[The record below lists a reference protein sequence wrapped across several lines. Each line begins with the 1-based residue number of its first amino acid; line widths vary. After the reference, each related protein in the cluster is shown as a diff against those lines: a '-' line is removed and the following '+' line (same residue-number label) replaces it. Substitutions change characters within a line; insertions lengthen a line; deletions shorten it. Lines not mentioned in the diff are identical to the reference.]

1 VKFVL
6 WAIIGWIAL
15 NVVLLGV
22 WFAYGRYA
30 SRRRERRPTG
40 FEVQEERRPLRRVHP
55 PSAPD
60 PVERR
65 RAEDLDVGFLGPLI
79 GALRDPYPPSRR
91 EAVRALKAIGHPRAI
106 PPLSEVMETDP
117 SAEVREEA
125 AEAVEALRRR
135 ASRSSPGSG
144 PGSAS

>member
-1 VKFVL
+1 MKFVV
-6 WAIIGWIAL
+6 WAILGWIAL

-30 SRRRERRPTG
+30 NRRRQRRRPPSG
-40 FEVQEERRPLRRVHP
+40 FEVREPQRPLRPVSRP
-55 PSAPD
+55 TAPD
-60 PVERR
+60 PIERR
-65 RAEDLDVGFLGPLI
+65 RAEDLDVGFLGPMI

-106 PPLSEVMETDP
+106 PPLTEVMETDP

-125 AEAVEALRRR
+125 AEAVEALRQR
-135 ASRSSPGSG
+135 AS
-144 PGSAS
+144 GSA

>member
-1 VKFVL
+1 MKFIL
-6 WAIIGWIAL
+6 WAVIGWIAL
-15 NVVLLGV
+15 NVILLAV
-22 WFAYGRYA
+22 WFAYGRFA
-30 SRRRERRPTG
+30 RRRAHEPSG
-40 FEVQEERRPLRRVHP
+40 FEVQERHRPLRPVGA

-60 PVERR
+60 PVEQR

-106 PPLSEVMETDP
+106 PALTEVMETDP

-125 AEAVEALRRR
+125 AEALAALRER
-135 ASRSSPGSG
+135 GV
-144 PGSAS
+144 GSAG

>member
-1 VKFVL
+1 VRFVL

-15 NVVLLGV
+15 NIVLLTA

-30 SRRRERRPTG
+30 RRRRDRHAATG
-40 FEVQEERRPLRRVHP
+40 FELREQQRTLRPVTP
-55 PSAPD
+55 PAAPD
-60 PVERR
+60 PTEQR
-65 RAEDLDVGFLGPLI
+65 RAEDLDVGFIGPLI

-106 PPLSEVMETDP
+106 PALTEVMETDP

-125 AEAVEALRRR
+125 AEAVEALRHR
-135 ASRSSPGSG
+135 GS
-144 PGSAS
+144 GSAS

>member
-1 VKFVL
+1 VRLVL

-15 NVVLLGV
+15 NIVLLTV

-30 SRRRERRPTG
+30 RGRRDRRRPTG
-40 FEVQEERRPLRRVHP
+40 FEVGERQRPLRPVAP
-55 PSAPD
+55 LSAPD
-60 PVERR
+60 PIEQRR
-65 RAEDLDVGFLGPLI
+65 REDLDVGFLGPLI

-106 PPLSEVMETDP
+106 PALTEVMETDP

-125 AEAVEALRRR
+125 AEAVEALRQR
-135 ASRSSPGSG
+135 GSG
-144 PGSAS
+144 SVS

>member
-6 WAIIGWIAL
+6 WAILGWIAL

-30 SRRRERRPTG
+30 NRRRQRRRPASG
-40 FEVQEERRPLRRVHP
+40 FEVRETQRPLRPVSR

-60 PVERR
+60 PTEQR
-65 RAEDLDVGFLGPLI
+65 RAEDLDVGFLGPMI

-106 PPLSEVMETDP
+106 PPLTEVMETDP

-125 AEAVEALRRR
+125 AEAVEALRQR
-135 ASRSSPGSG
+135 AS
-144 PGSAS
+144 GSA

>member
-1 VKFVL
+1 MKFIL

-15 NVVLLGV
+15 NIVLLTA

-30 SRRRERRPTG
+30 RRRRERRSPTG
-40 FEVQEERRPLRRVHP
+40 FEVREQNRPLRTVVP
-55 PSAPD
+55 PATPD
-60 PVERR
+60 PIEQR
-65 RAEDLDVGFLGPLI
+65 RAEDLDAGFLGPLI

-106 PPLSEVMETDP
+106 PPLTEVMETDP

-125 AEAVEALRRR
+125 AEAVEALRQR
-135 ASRSSPGSG
+135 GSG
-144 PGSAS
+144 SAG